1 MADPKFIPPESP
13 PPELA
18 GGRTRPSL
26 LVSVEEL
33 PGVARRIDLNRRLLE
48 RTCPFGAPEEDVLFG
63 PDDLDLLQ
71 LTVQE
76 RFGAEAALLRH
87 QAVVALGSVASDEA
101 VRRLVELAV
110 SPVEQDNIRISALT
124 VLPENVAGELLDQ
137 LAEDPSAAVAAY
149 VQRRRDGRT
158 ERPPVPAH
166 VPFDPDTAA
175 RECCCG
181 DPCRCCDVDG

>member
-13 PPELA
+13 PPELP

-26 LVSVEEL
+26 LVAVEEL
-33 PGVARRIDLNRRLLE
+33 PGVARRIDLNRRLLA
-48 RTCPFGAPEEDVLFG
+48 RTCPFGAPEEELLFS
-63 PDDLDLLQ
+63 PDDLDLLL

-87 QAVVALGSVASDEA
+87 QAVVALGSVDSDEA
-101 VRRLVELAV
+101 VRRLVELVV
-110 SPVEQDNIRISALT
+110 SPVEHDNIRISALT
-124 VLPENVAGELLDQ
+124 VLPEHVAGELLDQ

-166 VPFDPDTAA
+166 VPLDPDTGQ
-175 RECCCG
+175 RECGCG
-181 DPCRCCDVDG
+181 DPCRCC

>member
-13 PPELA
+13 PPELP

-26 LVSVEEL
+26 LVAVEEL
-33 PGVARRIDLNRRLLE
+33 PGVARRIDLDRRLLE
-48 RTCPFGAPEEDVLFG
+48 RTCPFGASEEEPPFG
-63 PDDLDLLQ
+63 PDDLELLL

-87 QAVVALGSVASDEA
+87 QAVMALGSVDSDEA
-101 VRRLVELAV
+101 VRRLVELAL
-110 SPVEQDNIRISALT
+110 SPIEHEDVRIFALT
-124 VLPENVAGELLDQ
+124 VLPENAAGELLDR

-149 VQRRRDGRT
+149 VRRRRDGRT

-166 VPFDPDTAA
+166 VPLDPQTGR
-175 RECCCG
+175 RECRCG
-181 DPCRCCDVDG
+181 DPCRCC